1 MLHFV
6 LTFVSISVTLN
17 LKMMNILGMDPR
29 QMDLKRFYELA
40 AVIITRAYGG
50 IYKESLVGIISDP
63 QNDDD
68 LVNNA
73 HKVINGLISKT
84 NDRSLMEISGR
95 DVVSGSQKAVGIL
108 VSVLY
113 SEGNR
118 LWLQKLNKA
127 DDCQTEASE
136 DDDNYRDYGS
146 NRKKNTVSS
155 VKRDKR
161 GPTRRCPYT
170 ETAAEISS
178 FDEQLDKIISCD
190 GDSDSNSDRDSH
202 GYRNDYNAI
211 SQMGGSRKKRP
222 SSAPSRSK
230 SGHRGRIAL
239 AQAAAVERL
248 FSAGKYRD
256 ILINRLADRSAAKPP
271 PATRQDSDRN
281 SQPFTYDMK
290 SGRKVILSQAYLDS
304 VARQRKIEA
313 LNNVKK
319 MSDIDGEKKYSENGL
334 PPVPSRPEWPGKS
347 TGASVDKW
355 IKRMTASSPEE
366 DSALSRPQIYGAYQ
380 LMEKLDM
387 VFSVEHCFNC
397 AHHSLSLRHDPK
409 EYMRNANEWLR
420 AVAQLAHGEN

>member
-1 MLHFV
+1 
-6 LTFVSISVTLN
+6 
-17 LKMMNILGMDPR
+17 
-29 QMDLKRFYELA
+29 MDLKRFYELA

-50 IYKESLVGIISDP
+50 IYKESLAGIIPDP
-63 QNDDD
+63 QNDED

-127 DDCQTEASE
+127 DDCQTETSE
-136 DDDNYRDYGS
+136 DGDDYRDYGS
-146 NRKKNTVSS
+146 NRKKNTANT
-155 VKRDKR
+155 VKREKK

-170 ETAAEISS
+170 ETEAEISS
-178 FDEQLDKIISCD
+178 FDEQLDRIISGD
-190 GDSDSNSDRDSH
+190 GDDDSNSERDGH

-211 SQMGGSRKKRP
+211 SQMGGTRKKRP

-248 FSAGKYRD
+248 FSANKYRD
-256 ILINRLADRSAAKPP
+256 ILIARLAEQSAGKPP
-271 PATRQDSDRN
+271 PATRPDSDKN
-281 SQPFTYDMK
+281 SQPYTYDMK

-304 VARQRKIEA
+304 VARRRKIEA

-319 MSDIDGEKKYSENGL
+319 MSDIDGEKKSSDTGL

-366 DSALSRPQIYGAYQ
+366 DSAFSRPQMYGAYQ

-387 VFSVEHCFNC
+387 VISIEHCFNC

-409 EYMRNANEWLR
+409 EYMRNANECIR
-420 AVAQLAHGEN
+420 TVAQLAHGENRFDFSRFNWLLAH

>member
-1 MLHFV
+1 
-6 LTFVSISVTLN
+6 
-17 LKMMNILGMDPR
+17 
-29 QMDLKRFYELA
+29 MDLKRFYELA

-50 IYKESLVGIISDP
+50 IYKESLVGIIPDP
-63 QNDDD
+63 QNDED

-84 NDRSLMEISGR
+84 NDRNLMEISGR
-95 DVVSGSQKAVGIL
+95 DVVSGSHKAVGIL

-127 DDCQTEASE
+127 DDYRTETSE
-136 DDDNYRDYGS
+136 DGEDNRYYGS
-146 NRKKNTVSS
+146 NRKKNAI
-155 VKRDKR
+155 KRENR
-161 GPTRRCPYT
+161 GASRRCPYT
-170 ETAAEISS
+170 ETEAEISS
-178 FDEQLDKIISCD
+178 FDEQLDRILSGD
-190 GDSDSNSDRDSH
+190 GDSDTDDNLNSNSERDSR
-202 GYRNDYNAI
+202 GYRNDYNAT

-256 ILINRLADRSAAKPP
+256 ILISRLADRSAVKPP
-271 PATRQDSDRN
+271 PASRQDSDKN
-281 SQPFTYDMK
+281 SQPYTYDMK
-290 SGRKVILSQAYLDS
+290 SGRKVILSKAYLDS
-304 VARQRKIEA
+304 VAKQRKLEA
-313 LNNVKK
+313 MNNVKK
-319 MSDIDGEKKYSENGL
+319 ISDIDGEKKPIDSGL

-355 IKRMTASSPEE
+355 IKRMTASSQEE
-366 DSALSRPQIYGAYQ
+366 NSSFSQPQIYGAYQ
-380 LMEKLDM
+380 LLEKRDM
-387 VFSVEHCFNC
+387 VISIEHCFNC

-409 EYMRNANEWLR
+409 EYLRNANEWLR
-420 AVAQLAHGEN
+420 TVAQLAHGECEVRSPLCSVFHSY